1 MPTKLFSL
9 GGNPNMTN
17 PNTQCL
23 RRLCSVHH
31 RSGFCGAVC
40 SYPTFGLRKGMPR
53 IASTLILPWIT
64 LGPHFRGLNNFRRG
78 TFRRLYLNVGFAGG
92 GFRLLR
98 SSPSPAKSDGHHLVD
113 LATQLSWA
121 VRLDDANEETW
132 GNSNIR
138 YHKSV
143 CTSIVFVALTVYPLE
158 ISAVSYNSSTALL
171 ASVLSGS
178 FLQAACNCVCC
189 KGLVDQPLIKGG
201 WHMDESSISR

>member
-1 MPTKLFSL
+1 
-9 GGNPNMTN
+9 MTN

-121 VRLDDANEETW
+121 VR
-132 GNSNIR
+132 
-138 YHKSV
+138 
-143 CTSIVFVALTVYPLE
+143 
-158 ISAVSYNSSTALL
+158 
-171 ASVLSGS
+171 
-178 FLQAACNCVCC
+178 
-189 KGLVDQPLIKGG
+189 
-201 WHMDESSISR
+201 SISTGDQRSLVQQLNGPLGFGTFRLVFASSLQLCLL